1 MGANL
6 TRNIHDTTDIATLF
20 PIASQ
25 TSDTDK
31 LFLKNVISLLSEK
44 TGSFSYIELGSFLG
58 GTLAP
63 FLVANA
69 CSSVLSVDDRERQQ
83 PDERGPKYDYAGI
96 TSQTMIDNLQKNGLP
111 TSKLK
116 TFDGSIENMPVSQS
130 KFDLGFIDAEHTDE
144 AVFRDFVYL
153 LEHMKRDCIVMFH
166 DSSLTAKGIANI
178 ITLEQQKRHNR
189 KSGISRVLS
198 GQKKVGAFKFFKK
211 LHSEM
216 SCILFG
222 KYAHINAPVFLGD
235 QEPTEEYMARSARY
249 ILEQK
254 IIHQVEFEGKF
265 KILDTRVLKAY

>member
-1 MGANL
+1 MN
-6 TRNIHDTTDIATLF
+6 RNIHDTSDIGKLF
-20 PIASQ
+20 PINSQ
-25 TSDTDK
+25 TSETDK
-31 LFLKNVISLLSEK
+31 LFLKNVINLMSQKS
-44 TGSFSYIELGSFLG
+44 GSFTYIELGSFLG

-63 FLVANA
+63 FLVAKD
-69 CSSVLSVDDRERQQ
+69 CTSVLSVDDRERQQ

-96 TSQTMIDNLQKNGLP
+96 VSQTMIDNLQKNGLP
-111 TSKLK
+111 TTKLK
-116 TFDGSIENMPVSQS
+116 TFDGSIESLPQSQS

-189 KSGISRVLS
+189 KFGLSRVLA
-198 GQKKVGAFKFFKK
+198 GEKKIGACKFFKK
-211 LHSEM
+211 RDSEM
-216 SCILFG
+216 SCMLFG
-222 KYAHINAPVFLGD
+222 KYAHINASAYLGE

-254 IIHQVEFEGKF
+254 IIHQVAFEGEF
-265 KILDTRVLKAY
+265 KILDTMILKAY